1 VVKTIFKIIALVL
14 LVGYLLVAGFIYG
27 FWRDE
32 PCYRGIKIV
41 VDYPSDEAHFVTE
54 TEIRQ
59 LVTQKPGFKY
69 KGEPF
74 DAVNT
79 LELSQY
85 IEEHNRLVRHASC
98 YHTPDSLLR
107 IDIEQRNPIIR
118 VKSSISINDATG
130 HPRSD
135 FFIDRDG
142 DIMPALTGTAIH
154 LPIVTGFVHA
164 DDIAPLHEFALF
176 LKDESFWSDFITQ
189 IYYCENGDVELI
201 PRIGDHRIL
210 LGPLDDYKNKLNH
223 VRTFYDEVLPRVG
236 WNAYSVI
243 NVKFNGQVVG
253 VK

>member
-1 VVKTIFKIIALVL
+1 MVKTIFKIIALVL
-14 LVGYLLVAGFIYG
+14 LTGYLLVASFIYG

-32 PCYRGIKIV
+32 PRYKGIKIV

-54 TEIRQ
+54 SAIRQ
-59 LVTQKPGFKY
+59 LITSKPGFKC

-74 DAVNT
+74 EAVNT

-85 IEEHNRLVRHASC
+85 IEEHNRLVRHATC

-118 VKSSISINDATG
+118 VKSSVSVNDDMG
-130 HPRSD
+130 HSMHD

-142 DIMPALTGTAIH
+142 AMMPAQTSTAIH
-154 LPIVTGFVHA
+154 LPLVTGTVSKK
-164 DDIAPLHEFALF
+164 DIPQLHDFALF
-176 LKDESFWSDFITQ
+176 LKDEDFWSDFITQ
-189 IYYCENGDVELI
+189 IYYRENGDVELI

-210 LGPLDDYKNKLNH
+210 LGPLDDYVTKLDH
-223 VRTFYDEVLPRVG
+223 VRTFYDEVLPRKG

-243 NVKFNGQVVG
+243 NVKFKGQVVG
-253 VK
+253 EK